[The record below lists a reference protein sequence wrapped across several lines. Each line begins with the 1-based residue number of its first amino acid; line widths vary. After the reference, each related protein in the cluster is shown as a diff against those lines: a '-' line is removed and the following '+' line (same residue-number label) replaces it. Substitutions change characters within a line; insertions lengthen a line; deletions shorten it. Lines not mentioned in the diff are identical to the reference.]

1 MPRSNR
7 NDMTVTSTLSAT
19 MPSPAQLPPAT
30 ASRVRLSPLQKLTR
44 AHFAASLRPAAIES
58 MKSATSRIAQK
69 IGAQLKTSLVADAK
83 LMPSTLH
90 PFSHI
95 AAHALFVLLECAGEG
110 IAVVELDLLAAGAL
124 LHRIAGAREAMGP
137 PQKLSSIEEAAL
149 GWVVLSA
156 LSELRNEASLASF
169 APRLLTVTMDRGEAL
184 RTLDARRR
192 HLAVQL
198 DLQLGE
204 TRCGARLLVPALWVQ
219 SKLDALPEESP
230 ATLHETVAAA
240 TLPATVI
247 VGSSLLPPGE
257 AGSLTIGDVVFIGGV
272 ERHNFGITG
281 PGRIVTPSFE
291 LRGSF
296 HETGFHLNRALPRP
310 TQESSMSQIDP
321 TVPVE
326 VEIELTRLRLPLHQ
340 LGTLK
345 AGAVVPL
352 HINAA
357 QHVLVR
363 IGDKA
368 VAKAEL
374 VEIEGEIGAR
384 IIAML

>member
-19 MPSPAQLPPAT
+19 IPSPAQLPPVP

-69 IGAQLKTSLVADAK
+69 LGAQLKTSLVADAK
-83 LMPSTLH
+83 LQPSTLH
-90 PFSHI
+90 PFSHL
-95 AAHALFVLLECAGEG
+95 AGHALFVLLECAGEG
-110 IAVVELDLLAAGAL
+110 IACVEFDLMAAGAL
-124 LHRIAGAREAMGP
+124 LHRIAGARDTMGP
-137 PQKLSSIEEAAL
+137 PQKLTSIEEAAL

-156 LSELRNEASLASF
+156 LAELRGEAALTTF
-169 APRLLTVTMDRGEAL
+169 APRLLSVTMDRGEVL

-192 HLAVQL
+192 HLAIQV

-204 TRCGARLLVPALWVQ
+204 TRCGARVLAPALWVQ
-219 SKLDALPEESP
+219 SKLDALPEETP
-230 ATLHETVAAA
+230 ASLHEAVAAA
-240 TLPATVI
+240 TLPATI
-247 VGSSLLPPGE
+247 LIGSSLLPPGE

-272 ERHNFGITG
+272 ERQSFGLSG

-296 HETGFHLNRALPRP
+296 HETGFHLMCALSRP

-321 TVPVE
+321 AVPVE

-345 AGAVVPL
+345 TGAVVPL

-357 QHVLVR
+357 QHVLIR

-384 IIAML
+384 IVAML